1 MALGIANVPAVTVL
15 APARV
20 VRRRGIWLGLGVLI
34 VGPGL
39 AHPTTTGNLGQLA
52 TRVRVI
58 SACGLASS

>member
-15 APARV
+15 APARAV
-20 VRRRGIWLGLGVLI
+20 ERRGIWLGLGVLI

-39 AHPTTTGNLGQLA
+39 AQPVTTGNLGQLA

-58 SACGLASS
+58 SAWGLASS